1 MNEIMVEGEIIKT
14 GATPLLVTHCGFRS
28 PAEVRR
34 AAARFSQ
41 GEPCMRMDDVAELFR
56 NTVKQVG

>member
-14 GATPLLVTHCGFRS
+14 GATPLLVKHCGFKS

-34 AAARFSQ
+34 AAARFSR
-41 GEPCMRMDDVAELFR
+41 GEPFMSMDDVAAWFR
-56 NTVKQVG
+56 ENVNQH

>member
-14 GATPLLVTHCGFRS
+14 GATPAIVRACGFGS

-34 AAARFSQ
+34 DAARFSR
-41 GEPCMRMDDVAELFR
+41 GEPYMRMDDVADWFR
-56 NTVKQVG
+56 ANVPQA